1 MAAFSHGYWGW
12 TISSPSPIIWELG
25 SKDGSSMS
33 NQGVVLPVID
43 PYPETTKGVLTEQDS
58 TRTIL
63 A

>member
-1 MAAFSHGYWGW
+1 
-12 TISSPSPIIWELG
+12 
-25 SKDGSSMS
+25 MS